1 MKTENQAPTT
11 VYFDES
17 GWTGADYTND
27 EQPLFVIG
35 CHWFSQESCE
45 ELEKVILAKFHGK
58 EPKFSKIIK
67 TNSGQALLDDT
78 IRLLTTKSTD
88 SEGFSAYVVHKKSA
102 LVRKFVLDCIE
113 PVLNG
118 AGIDMFKDG
127 LSVSYANL
135 ISTTLPVFLGK
146 DWYQSFLARFNRL
159 IRTKKEDDNIA
170 LYNHCRCAVSNR
182 DACDILSPYLTKPE
196 MVLEEIKSPEYRT
209 DCYASIVLGLITH
222 LHNSFGLSGL
232 NLVLDQTKATNNPE
246 LNFFATSLQN
256 ATNSV
261 RISDCC
267 TILPGLE
274 VNSVVMSDSRSV
286 IGIRIADIIA
296 GLFSW
301 CFRNEQNLDST
312 VGKALMLNLRDEHMI
327 HMINSNQV
335 TPESLGMKDSELHL
349 WIDSFQK
356 A

>member
-1 MKTENQAPTT
+1 MKTDMQAPTT
-11 VYFDES
+11 VFFDES

-35 CHWFSQESCE
+35 CHWFSQNSCE
-45 ELEKVILAKFHGK
+45 ELEKVIHAKFHGN
-58 EPKFSKIIK
+58 EPKFSKLIK
-67 TNSGQALLDDT
+67 TNSGQTLLEDT
-78 IRLLTTKSTD
+78 IRLLTTKFTA

-113 PVLNG
+113 PVLHD
-118 AGIDMFKDG
+118 ARIDMFKDG

-146 DWYQSFLARFNRL
+146 DWYRSFLDFFNRL
-159 IRTKKEDDNIA
+159 IRSKKEDDNIA
-170 LYNHCRCAVSNR
+170 LYNHCRYAVRNK
-182 DACDILSPYLTKPE
+182 DAYDILSPYLARPVMALK
-196 MVLEEIKSPEYRT
+196 EIRSPEYRT
-209 DCYASIVLGLITH
+209 DCYASIISGLLTH
-222 LHNSFGLSGL
+222 LHSSFGLSKL
-232 NLVLDQTKATNNPE
+232 NLVLDQTKATSNPE
-246 LNFFATSLQN
+246 LNLFATSLQK
-256 ATNSV
+256 ATTSV

-267 TILPGLE
+267 SILPGLE
-274 VNSVVMSDSRSV
+274 VTSVVMSDSRSV
-286 IGIRIADIIA
+286 IGIKIADIIA

-301 CFRNEQNLDST
+301 CFRNEENLDST

-327 HMINSNQV
+327 HMINSNQI

-349 WIDSFQK
+349 WIDSFQN